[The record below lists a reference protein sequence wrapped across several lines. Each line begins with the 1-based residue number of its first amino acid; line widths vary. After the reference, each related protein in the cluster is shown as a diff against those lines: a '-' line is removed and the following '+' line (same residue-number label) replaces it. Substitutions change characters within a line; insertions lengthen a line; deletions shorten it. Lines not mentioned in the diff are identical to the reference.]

1 MSKRDLRA
9 LPPATTFLTLEE
21 TAARWRRSPIT
32 TRRLLR
38 QFGVTVHRL
47 TSRDHLYAIAEIEA
61 IERKS
66 QLAPAAPARNFDKMI
81 EAKAKQQKEL
91 ASK

>member
-1 MSKRDLRA
+1 MAKRIVA
-9 LPPATTFLTLEE
+9 TLPPPTTFLTLEE

-61 IERKS
+61 IEKQSR
-66 QLAPAAPARNFDKMI
+66 LAAAAPARNFDKMI
-81 EAKAKQQKEL
+81 EAKAKQKEL

>member
-1 MSKRDLRA
+1 MAKRDLA
-9 LPPATTFLTLEE
+9 SLAPPTKFLTLEE

-61 IERKS
+61 IEKQSRLVPPRPAKNYECLLQSKRK
-66 QLAPAAPARNFDKMI
+66 
-81 EAKAKQQKEL
+81 EV

>member
-1 MSKRDLRA
+1 MAKRDLA
-9 LPPATTFLTLEE
+9 SLAPPTKFLTLEE

-38 QFGVTVHRL
+38 HFGVTVHRL

-61 IERKS
+61 IEKQS
-66 QLAPAAPARNFDKMI
+66 QLKATKTPGNWDKVV
-81 EAKAKQQKEL
+81 EGKRREL
-91 ASK
+91 ARG